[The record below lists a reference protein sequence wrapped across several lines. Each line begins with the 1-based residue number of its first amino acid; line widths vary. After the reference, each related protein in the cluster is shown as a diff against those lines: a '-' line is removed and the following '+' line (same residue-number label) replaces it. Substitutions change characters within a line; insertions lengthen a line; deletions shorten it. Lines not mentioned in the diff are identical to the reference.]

1 MTAVGQHQHAS
12 RTRAT
17 HVVHGEAMV
26 RFRIPKLPII
36 FPHVQSLKRQQFRIL
51 NADARPSW
59 DFCDCKHR
67 EQGGEEEE
75 GAAAQG

>member
-26 RFRIPKLPII
+26 RFRIPKLPLI

-51 NADARPSW
+51 NADARPTW
-59 DFCDCKHR
+59 DFCGCKHR